1 MWLEVGKTEDCM
13 MDAMNNVAGGRED
26 RGLYHGRNVSGVSM
40 WLEVGATEDSR
51 WTQCIRSKGV
61 AGGRKDRG
69 LYDGRNVS
77 GATMWLEVEATEDSM
92 VDAMYKEQGC
102 GWR

>member
-1 MWLEVGKTEDCM
+1 M
-13 MDAMNNVAGGRED
+13 
-26 RGLYHGRNVSGVSM
+26 
-40 WLEVGATEDSR
+40 
-51 WTQCIRSKGV
+51 

-77 GATMWLEVEATEDSM
+77 GVRMWLEVGESEDCM
-92 VDAMYKEQGC
+92 VDAMYQESGF

>member
-1 MWLEVGKTEDCM
+1 M
-13 MDAMNNVAGGRED
+13 
-26 RGLYHGRNVSGVSM
+26 
-40 WLEVGATEDSR
+40 
-51 WTQCIRSKGV
+51 

-77 GATMWLEVEATEDSM
+77 GARMWLEVGIIDDSM
-92 VDAMYKEQGC
+92 VEAMCKEQGC